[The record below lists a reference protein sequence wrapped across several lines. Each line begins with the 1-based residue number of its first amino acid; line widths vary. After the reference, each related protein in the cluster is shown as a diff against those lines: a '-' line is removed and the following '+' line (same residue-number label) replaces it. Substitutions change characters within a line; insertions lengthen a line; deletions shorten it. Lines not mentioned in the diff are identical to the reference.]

1 MKKWSLFLVTAS
13 LVIGCMGNQKNEQ
26 AQKSDVAEAS
36 AESGL
41 FFWHSAE
48 SKVPSSNVEVQ
59 SAQSVKMA
67 ETETK
72 NQADIVSVPEADVAP
87 DEVPTLGRRHH
98 AEVSSKS
105 RISIL
110 SRSKNNQSLETKRA
124 GVHTAT
130 RSNNVQQLRVQKETV
145 SEGVKVDNGKDN
157 LKNTA
162 VLERLEA
169 LAGMRSVNEQ
179 SSIIASKHFTE
190 AGKKLYQSFKYE
202 DARKQFRKAVRLDGS
217 NDEAR
222 DYLARTDAL
231 LGAEGMDRVKTT
243 QEWVVQEKRVRI
255 QEIKMELERDL
266 EKAIVLRRQGNLVQS
281 KKNVDRVKERL
292 KWLPADYGA
301 SMIDLRQRAE
311 ALSREIDTNLVK
323 NTEQQELLQ
332 IEQAKEL
339 AQQKYLLEQKSH
351 NLRVEQLLSR
361 IDEFIAI
368 GDFEKA
374 QNLSMKV
381 LGIDPG
387 NQRAEKLLKIS
398 VDEGYRAL
406 AKKNEVLHDQKHR
419 LSIEKVRESAIPWD
433 KVLVYPDDWDVISQ
447 RSSEDIDETDKEAWA
462 IQIDQKMQSPVTF
475 NFEQTPI
482 AAVIDFL
489 RVATGVNIILDQ
501 NALIDEDSGE
511 MREIPI
517 TLQVSDMPANTAL
530 DWVLKLANLKRTM
543 RDQALFISTDVEGDA
558 ILKLY
563 DIRDLTLALQDFPG
577 PDVSLSTGDDDG
589 GTVEFGEG
597 EAESVSIGDIAE
609 LIQNNV
615 SRDTWGENNTIEEH
629 NGKLLV
635 SQKPSVHK
643 QIEEL
648 LAFFRRAKSMQVNIE
663 SRFITIGEDFLEEIG
678 VNWGQDA
685 QSPGYIDAD
694 SNETMIMWNA
704 NESFVQGSQLS
715 KTGGFGFA
723 YQFLNMPQLNFMLQ
737 ALQKNGKGT
746 VLSSPRITLANTQ
759 RGHIMVADQ
768 KSYIADYTVEENSWD
783 PEVKNYQ
790 VGVVFDIR
798 PIISADKKYITM
810 VLRPGVAEEKQIRT
824 ILITTPEEVDSD
836 GNVVSHS
843 VSYPIEL
850 PELSIRKVRS
860 TVTIPDGGTLSV
872 GGKMTARRMKGSSG
886 VPFLS
891 NIPFLG
897 RLFSTR
903 TDVDENENLIIL
915 VHGRVILFEE
925 EEAKL

>member
-72 NQADIVSVPEADVAP
+72 NHADIVSVPEADVAP

-292 KWLPADYGA
+292 KWLPAGYGA

-824 ILITTPEEVDSD
+824 IFITTPEEVDSD